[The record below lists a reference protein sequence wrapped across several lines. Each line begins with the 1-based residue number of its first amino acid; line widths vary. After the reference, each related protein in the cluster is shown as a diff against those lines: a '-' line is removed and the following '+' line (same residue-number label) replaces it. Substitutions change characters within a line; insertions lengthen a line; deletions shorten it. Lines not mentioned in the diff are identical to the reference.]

1 MVLKMKKK
9 ETRREPVDPEK
20 REYLKTVGGLVV
32 GLAIGGV
39 AAWLAKPPVEVPGA
53 TVTAPGA
60 TATKTVPGPTVTQ
73 TVTVPV
79 TPTPTL
85 PGAGVADRAV
95 AGAKQLV
102 ASGAIPA
109 GTTIKLLHVAG
120 SKNNFEPFFADWE
133 AKTGTKVEVVTLGGE
148 PDVLT
153 KAMAEATAKTGAIDI
168 ITIFSTWK
176 GDVIEAG
183 LAKDLT
189 DYYNKYN
196 PEYGP
201 QYPDTTVIEPLADY
215 TTMYKGKRYAVDLD
229 ADVFTLTYRKDL
241 LENPDYA
248 SQFKSKFG
256 YDLKVPDTWEEVK
269 DVSKFFTDLNLK
281 APDGEKVYG
290 AYFYADPGWAA
301 FTTWLCIF
309 VSKGGILFSPT
320 DMKAMINTQEGIDA
334 TQVMADLVPY
344 MHPDALSMDWAS
356 LYKRYSEGKAVLTM
370 AWPSLIKWA
379 QDPSTSQIVGKSG
392 SALAPGSKVTVGG
405 KEILLKAANNPVN
418 WIGIV
423 SNYSK
428 YPELGYLFWQWVV
441 SPVIGADAVTRVG
454 IMDIHRVCWFEP
466 PYRAAFEK
474 AYTPQFLD
482 VFADCIAHSF
492 PDLMIKGSSEYL
504 DKLTKNVNAAC
515 VKAKTPKAAMDD
527 TAKDWEPITDR
538 LGRDAQLEVWKS
550 MIPLYPADVQDVWK
564 AKGYIS

>member
-1 MVLKMKKK
+1 MSKPEESKIS
-9 ETRREPVDPEK
+9 RRT
-20 REYLKTVGGLVV
+20 YLQLAGGTIAGLVV
-32 GLAIGGV
+32 GGALGY
-39 AAWLAKPPVEVPGA
+39 LAKPTEV
-53 TVTAPGA
+53 TTL
-60 TATKTVPGPTVTQ
+60 TSTLTETQ
-73 TVTVPV
+73 TVTVTGTAP
-79 TPTPTL
+79 PPAL
-85 PGAGVADRAV
+85 PGAGVSDRAV
-95 AGAKQLV
+95 AGVKQLV

-109 GTTIKLLHVAG
+109 GATLKLLHVAG
-120 SKNNFEPFFADWE
+120 SKNNFEPFFADWQ
-133 AKTGTKVEVVTLGGE
+133 AKTGTKIEVVTLGGE
-148 PDVLT
+148 PDVYT
-153 KAMAEATAKTGAIDI
+153 KAFAEATAKTGAFDI

-176 GDVIEAG
+176 GDAIESG
-183 LAKDLT
+183 LAKDLE
-189 DYYNKYN
+189 DYYRKYD
-196 PEYGP
+196 PIGP
-201 QYPDTTVIEPLADY
+201 PDVAPIEPLGSY
-215 TTMYKGKRYAVDLD
+215 TTMYKGKHYAVDLD

-269 DVSKFFTDLNLK
+269 DVSKFFTELDLK
-281 APDGEKVYG
+281 ASDGEKVYG
-290 AYFYADPGWAA
+290 GYFYADPGWAA
-301 FTTWLCIF
+301 FTTWFCIF

-320 DMKAMINTQEGIDA
+320 DMKAMVNTQEGVDA

-379 QDPSTSQIVGKSG
+379 QDPSTSKIIGKSG
-392 SALAPGSKVTVGG
+392 SALAPGAKITVGG
-405 KEILLKAANNPVN
+405 KQILLKAANNPVN

-441 SPVIGADAVTRVG
+441 SPVIGAESVSRVG
-454 IMDIHRVCWFEP
+454 IMDIFRECWFRP
-466 PYRAAFEK
+466 PYRDTFEK

-482 VFADCIAHSF
+482 VFADCVAHSF

-515 VKAKTPKAAMDD
+515 VKAKTAKAAMDD
-527 TAKDWEPITDR
+527 TVKDWEAVTDR
-538 LGRDAQLEVWKS
+538 LGRDAQLEAWKS
-550 MIPLYPADVQDVWK
+550 FIPLYPSDVQDVWK

>member
-1 MVLKMKKK
+1 MSKPEESKIS
-9 ETRREPVDPEK
+9 RRT
-20 REYLKTVGGLVV
+20 YLQLAGGTIAGLVV
-32 GLAIGGV
+32 GGTLGY
-39 AAWLAKPPVEVPGA
+39 LAKPTEV
-53 TVTAPGA
+53 TTL
-60 TATKTVPGPTVTQ
+60 TSTLTETQ
-73 TVTVPV
+73 TVTVTGTAP
-79 TPTPTL
+79 PPAL
-85 PGAGVADRAV
+85 PGAGVSDRAV
-95 AGAKQLV
+95 AGVKQLV

-109 GTTIKLLHVAG
+109 GATLKLLHVAG

-148 PDVLT
+148 PDVYT
-153 KAMAEATAKTGAIDI
+153 KAFAEATAKTGAFDI

-176 GDVIEAG
+176 GDAIESG
-183 LAKDLT
+183 LAKDLE
-189 DYYNKYN
+189 DYYRKYD
-196 PEYGP
+196 PIGP
-201 QYPDTTVIEPLADY
+201 PDVAPIEPLGSY
-215 TTMYKGKRYAVDLD
+215 TTMYKGKHYAVDLD

-269 DVSKFFTDLNLK
+269 DVSKFFTELDLK
-281 APDGEKVYG
+281 ASDGEKVYG
-290 AYFYADPGWAA
+290 GYFYADPGWAA
-301 FTTWLCIF
+301 FTTWFCIF

-320 DMKAMINTQEGIDA
+320 DMKAMVNTQEGVDA

-379 QDPSTSQIVGKSG
+379 QDPSTSKIIGKSG
-392 SALAPGSKVTVGG
+392 SALAPGAKITVGG
-405 KEILLKAANNPVN
+405 KQILLKAANNPVN

-441 SPVIGADAVTRVG
+441 SPVIGAESVSRVG
-454 IMDIHRVCWFEP
+454 IMDIFRECWFRP
-466 PYRAAFEK
+466 PYRDTFEK

-482 VFADCIAHSF
+482 VFADCVAHSF

-515 VKAKTPKAAMDD
+515 VKAKTAKAAMDD
-527 TAKDWEPITDR
+527 TVKDWEAVTDR
-538 LGRDAQLEVWKS
+538 LGRDAQLEAWKS
-550 MIPLYPADVQDVWK
+550 FIPLYPSDVQDVWK

>member
-1 MVLKMKKK
+1 MSKPK
-9 ETRREPVDPEK
+9 ESKISRRT
-20 REYLKTVGGLVV
+20 YLQLAGGTIAGLVV
-32 GLAIGGV
+32 GGALGY
-39 AAWLAKPPVEVPGA
+39 LAKPTEV
-53 TVTAPGA
+53 TTL
-60 TATKTVPGPTVTQ
+60 TSTLTETQ
-73 TVTVPV
+73 TVTVTGTAP
-79 TPTPTL
+79 PPAL
-85 PGAGVADRAV
+85 PGAGVSDRAV
-95 AGAKQLV
+95 AGVKQLV

-109 GTTIKLLHVAG
+109 GATLKLLHVAG
-120 SKNNFEPFFADWE
+120 SKNNFEPFFADWQ

-148 PDVLT
+148 PDVYT
-153 KAMAEATAKTGAIDI
+153 KAFAEATAKTGAFDI

-176 GDVIEAG
+176 GDAIESG
-183 LAKDLT
+183 LAKDLE
-189 DYYNKYN
+189 DYYRKYDPIGP
-196 PEYGP
+196 PEVAP
-201 QYPDTTVIEPLADY
+201 IEPLGSY
-215 TTMYKGKRYAVDLD
+215 TTMYKGRHYAVDLD

-269 DVSKFFTDLNLK
+269 DVSKFFTELDLK
-281 APDGEKVYG
+281 ASDGEKVYG
-290 AYFYADPGWAA
+290 GYFYADPGWAA
-301 FTTWLCIF
+301 FTTWFCIF

-320 DMKAMINTQEGIDA
+320 DMKAMVNTQEGVDA

-379 QDPSTSQIVGKSG
+379 QDPSTSKIIGKSG
-392 SALAPGSKVTVGG
+392 SALAPGAKITVGG
-405 KEILLKAANNPVN
+405 KQILLKAANNPVN

-441 SPVIGADAVTRVG
+441 SPVIGAESVSRVG
-454 IMDIHRVCWFEP
+454 IMDIFRECWFRP
-466 PYRAAFEK
+466 PYRDTFEK

-482 VFADCIAHSF
+482 VFADCVAHSF

-504 DKLTKNVNAAC
+504 DKLTKNINAAC
-515 VKAKTPKAAMDD
+515 VKAKTAKAAMDD
-527 TAKDWEPITDR
+527 TVKDWEAVTDR
-538 LGRDAQLEVWKS
+538 LGRDAQLEAWKS
-550 MIPLYPADVQDVWK
+550 FIPLYPSDVQDVWK

>member
-1 MVLKMKKK
+1 MSKPEEQKIS
-9 ETRREPVDPEK
+9 RRT
-20 REYLKTVGGLVV
+20 YLQVAGGAIAGLVV
-32 GLAIGGV
+32 GGALGYV
-39 AAWLAKPPVEVPGA
+39 AKPSEVT
-53 TVTAPGA
+53 TVTS
-60 TATKTVPGPTVTQ
+60 TVTSTE
-73 TVTVPV
+73 TVTVTGTALPPA
-79 TPTPTL
+79 TTAAPAL
-85 PGAGVADRAV
+85 PGAGVSDRAV

-102 ASGAIPA
+102 ASGAVPA
-109 GTTIKLLHVAG
+109 GATIKILHVAG

-148 PDVLT
+148 PDVYT
-153 KAMAEATAKTGAIDI
+153 KAMAEATAKTGAYDI

-176 GDVIEAG
+176 GDVIESG

-189 DYYNKYN
+189 DYYAKYN

-215 TTMYKGKRYAVDLD
+215 TTIYKGRRYAVDLD

-241 LENPDYA
+241 LGNPDYA

-269 DVSKFFTDLNLK
+269 DVCAFYNGLNLK
-281 APDGEKVYG
+281 ASDGERVYG
-290 AYFYADPGWAA
+290 GYFYMDPGWAA
-301 FTTWLCIF
+301 FTTWFCIF
-309 VSKGGILFSPT
+309 ISKGGILFSPT
-320 DMKAMINTQEGIDA
+320 DMKSMVNTPEGVDA

-379 QDPSTSQIVGKSG
+379 QDPSTSKIVDKSG
-392 SALAPGSKVTVGG
+392 SALAPGAKITVGG
-405 KEILLKAANNPVN
+405 KEMLLKAAANVVN

-441 SPVIGADAVTRVG
+441 SPVIGADSVSKVG
-454 IMDIHRVCWFEP
+454 IMDIHRTCWFKP
-466 PYRAAFEK
+466 PYRATFEK

-482 VFADCIAHSF
+482 VFQDCIAHSF

-504 DKLTKNVNAAC
+504 DKLTKNINAAC
-515 VKAKTPKAAMDD
+515 TKAKTAKAAMDD
-527 TAKDWEPITDR
+527 TAKDWEAITDR
-538 LGRDAQLEVWKS
+538 LGRDVQLEAWKS
-550 MIPLYPADVQDVWK
+550 MVPLYPPDVQDVWK
-564 AKGYIS
+564 AKGYVS

>member
-1 MVLKMKKK
+1 MSKPEEKKIS
-9 ETRREPVDPEK
+9 RRT
-20 REYLKTVGGLVV
+20 YLQVAGGTVV
-32 GLAIGGV
+32 GLAVGG
-39 AAWLAKPPVEVPGA
+39 ALGYLAKPTEVT
-53 TVTAPGA
+53 TVTS
-60 TATKTVPGPTVTQ
+60 TLTE
-73 TVTVPV
+73 TVTVTGTAP
-79 TPTPTL
+79 PPAL
-85 PGAGVADRAV
+85 PGAGVSDRAI

-102 ASGAIPA
+102 ASGAVPA
-109 GTTIKLLHVAG
+109 GATIKLLHVAG

-148 PDVLT
+148 PDVYT
-153 KAMAEATAKTGAIDI
+153 KAFAEATAKTGAFDI

-176 GDVIEAG
+176 GDAIEAG
-183 LAKDLT
+183 LAKDLE
-189 DYYNKYN
+189 DYYRKYDPIGP
-196 PEYGP
+196 PEVAP
-201 QYPDTTVIEPLADY
+201 IEPLGSY
-215 TTMYKGKRYAVDLD
+215 TTMYKGRHYAVDLD

-269 DVSKFFTDLNLK
+269 DVSKFFTELDLK
-281 APDGEKVYG
+281 ASDGEKVYG
-290 AYFYADPGWAA
+290 GYFYADPGWAA
-301 FTTWLCIF
+301 FTTWFCIF

-320 DMKAMINTQEGIDA
+320 DMKAMVNTQEGVDA

-379 QDPSTSQIVGKSG
+379 QDPSTSRIIGKSG
-392 SALAPGSKVTVGG
+392 SALAPGAKITVGG

-441 SPVIGADAVTRVG
+441 SPVIGAEAVSRVG
-454 IMDIHRVCWFEP
+454 IMDIFRECWFRP
-466 PYRAAFEK
+466 PYRDTFEK

-482 VFADCIAHSF
+482 VFADCVAHSF

-515 VKAKTPKAAMDD
+515 VKAKTAKAAMDD
-527 TAKDWEPITDR
+527 TVKDWEAITDR
-538 LGRDAQLEVWKS
+538 LGRDAQLEAWKS
-550 MIPLYPADVQDVWK
+550 FIPLYPRDVQDVWK
-564 AKGYIS
+564 ARGYVS

>member
-1 MVLKMKKK
+1 MSKPEEKKIS
-9 ETRREPVDPEK
+9 RRT
-20 REYLKTVGGLVV
+20 YLQVTGGTILGLAVGGALGYLATPAKTV
-32 GLAIGGV
+32 
-39 AAWLAKPPVEVPGA
+39 
-53 TVTAPGA
+53 TR
-60 TATKTVPGPTVTQ
+60 TATETHALIWGPGGEAT
-73 TVTVPV
+73 
-79 TPTPTL
+79 
-85 PGAGVADRAV
+85 DRAI

-102 ASGAIPA
+102 ASGAVPPGA
-109 GTTIKLLHVAG
+109 TIKLLHVAG

-148 PDVLT
+148 PDVYT
-153 KAMAEATAKTGAIDI
+153 KAFAEATAKTGAFDI

-176 GDVIEAG
+176 GDAIEAG
-183 LAKDLT
+183 LAKDLE
-189 DYYNKYN
+189 DYYRKYD
-196 PEYGP
+196 PIGP
-201 QYPDTTVIEPLADY
+201 PDVAPIEPLGSY
-215 TTMYKGKRYAVDLD
+215 TTMYKGRHYAVALD

-269 DVSKFFTDLNLK
+269 DVSKFFTELDLK
-281 APDGEKVYG
+281 ASDGEKVYG
-290 AYFYADPGWAA
+290 GYFYADPGWAA
-301 FTTWLCIF
+301 FTTWFCIF

-320 DMKAMINTQEGIDA
+320 DMKAMVNTQEGVDA

-379 QDPSTSQIVGKSG
+379 QDPETSQVIGKSG
-392 SALAPGSKVTVGG
+392 SALAPGANVTVGG
-405 KEILLKAANNPVN
+405 KQILLKAANNPVN

-428 YPELGYLFWQWVV
+428 YPELGFLFWQWVV
-441 SPVIGADAVTRVG
+441 SPVIGAEAVSRVG
-454 IMDIHRVCWFEP
+454 IMDIFRECWFKP
-466 PYRAAFEK
+466 PYRDTFEK

-482 VFADCIAHSF
+482 VFADCVAHSF

-515 VKAKTPKAAMDD
+515 VKAKTAKAAMDD
-527 TAKDWEPITDR
+527 TAKDWEAITDR
-538 LGRDAQLEVWKS
+538 LGRDAQLEAWKS
-550 MIPLYPADVQDVWK
+550 FIPLYPSDVQDVWK
-564 AKGYIS
+564 AKGYVS